1 MGVCG
6 FEELSFITLFMSASV
21 QEIKVHNSRR
31 ASIIIECKRTEVRW
45 RRAKKRT
52 SQMASTKELINF
64 VRETNGSS
72 DHILMVES

>member
-21 QEIKVHNSRR
+21 QEIKVHNSHR
-31 ASIIIECKRTEVRW
+31 ASIIIECKRTKVRW

-52 SQMASTKELINF
+52 SHMALTKELINF
-64 VRETNGSS
+64 VRETSGSS